1 MGKVIGYIPEPV
13 KKSQKSE
20 DTKAEQLAEQ
30 IEEGSPLETI
40 QQALETVMPEK
51 TKTKQSKS

>member
-1 MGKVIGYIPEPV
+1 MGKVIGYIPEP
-13 KKSQKSE
+13 
-20 DTKAEQLAEQ
+20 EQPEVQ